1 MRNRTLHP
9 ALPGPGLKFL
19 LLVGLLS
26 LPMSACWESPSG
38 PAAAPPGRV
47 LIIAVDGATFRVI
60 GPMMKS
66 GQLPNFQA
74 LAQQGASGSIR
85 SHQPLLSPRV
95 WTSVATG
102 KAPPNHGIENWIQ
115 KDGTGG
121 VRLYTSLDRKG
132 HALWNIVSE
141 SKEDVGVVN
150 WLMTHPPEKIQG
162 VMISDFAFP
171 SISER
176 RLDLAQSFGEKMVG
190 VTDVAV
196 RRPEDFE
203 AGVVYPA
210 SWATRFS
217 SWLDE
222 PAPLTRIKNPFEAE
236 SLQESEETQ
245 EYLAQV
251 FRNDVLSARAALAI
265 EEELRPSLL
274 MVYLPGIDRVSHFI
288 WAGQEPRSI
297 YPESMRLS
305 LEEHRRQHQALR
317 DYYAHVDELIGL
329 LSENY
334 GPNDL
339 VIVLSDHGFEAGGQP
354 DSQNPLPGIHESDR
368 ALNGI
373 FFARGR
379 GVPAGYRVKASE
391 ISVNDITPTVLA
403 WRSLPIA
410 RNMQGK
416 PVDFIQT
423 KPLRFR
429 PSYDGSPIERVK
441 EEKPATE
448 KEILEQLKSL
458 GYVSET
464 CDPDDTTMACGGPAL
479 EEAP

>member
-1 MRNRTLHP
+1 
-9 ALPGPGLKFL
+9 
-19 LLVGLLS
+19 
-26 LPMSACWESPSG
+26 
-38 PAAAPPGRV
+38 
-47 LIIAVDGATFRVI
+47 
-60 GPMMKS
+60 
-66 GQLPNFQA
+66 
-74 LAQQGASGSIR
+74 
-85 SHQPLLSPRV
+85 
-95 WTSVATG
+95 
-102 KAPPNHGIENWIQ
+102 
-115 KDGTGG
+115 
-121 VRLYTSLDRKG
+121 
-132 HALWNIVSE
+132 
-141 SKEDVGVVN
+141 
-150 WLMTHPPEKIQG
+150 MTHPPEKIQG

-190 VTDVAV
+190 VPDVAV

-210 SWATRFS
+210 SWADRFS

-222 PAPLTRIKNPFEAE
+222 SSPLTRIKNPFEAE
-236 SLQESEETQ
+236 SLQEKEETQ

-265 EEELRPSLL
+265 EDELHPSLL

-288 WAGQEPRSI
+288 WAGQEPRSV

-305 LEEHRRQHQALR
+305 LDEHRRQRQALR

-329 LSENY
+329 LSANY
-334 GPNDL
+334 GTNDL

-354 DSQNPLPGIHESDR
+354 NSQNPLPGIHESDR
-368 ALNGI
+368 ALDGI
-373 FFARGR
+373 FFARGH

-391 ISVNDITPTVLA
+391 MSVNDVTPTVLA
-403 WRSLPIA
+403 WKGLPIA

-423 KPLRFR
+423 MPLSFR
-429 PSYDGSPIERVK
+429 PSYDGSAIERVK
-441 EEKPATE
+441 EMKPATE

-458 GYVSET
+458 GYVSES
-464 CDPDDTTMACGGPAL
+464 CDPDDTTMACGGRAL
-479 EEAP
+479 E